1 MSEAT
6 AERSESS
13 IDSMPVPDAGGRAV
27 PRSGWH
33 VATVASTRRETPNA
47 SRLELDVDGWPG
59 NAAGQHLDV
68 RLTAPD
74 GYTATRSYSIASSGT
89 GARVTLAV
97 DKLPDGE
104 VSPYLVDD
112 VRAGDMLE
120 VHGPLGAFFVW
131 APDAAW
137 ASDAAAAGDSPGG
150 ATGGPTSGSRPVQ
163 LIAGGSGVVPLFAM
177 AAAHGAAAD
186 PTPFRMLYSVRSP
199 DDVYFAD
206 ELRRLTEASAP
217 LRLDLVYTRRAPAG
231 GASPPGRI
239 TREALEAAVIPAA
252 ERPRVFVCGS
262 TGFVE
267 RVADWLVELGHEAR
281 SIRTERYGGT

>member
-1 MSEAT
+1 VS
-6 AERSESS
+6 
-13 IDSMPVPDAGGRAV
+13 DAPIAQAAAPSAALRAV

-33 VATVASTRRETPNA
+33 VATVAAAERETPNA
-47 SRLELDVDGWPG
+47 ARLELDVDGWPG

-74 GYTATRSYSIASSGT
+74 GYTATRSYSIASSGSSN
-89 GARVTLAV
+89 RVTLAV

-104 VSPYLVDD
+104 VSPYLVDE

-131 APDAAW
+131 APAAET
-137 ASDAAAAGDSPGG
+137 GD
-150 ATGGPTSGSRPVQ
+150 TRPVQ

-177 AAAHGAAAD
+177 AHAHAAADD
-186 PTPFRMLYSVRSP
+186 PTPFRLLYSVRSP

-206 ELRRLTEASAP
+206 ELQALVGASAP
-217 LRLDLVYTRRAPAG
+217 IRLDLVYTRRTPDGWPTA
-231 GASPPGRI
+231 PGRI
-239 TREALEAAVIPAA
+239 TREALVASVIPAA
-252 ERPRVFVCGS
+252 EQPRVYVCGS

-267 RVADWLVELGHEAR
+267 RVADWLVELGHDAR
-281 SIRTERYGGT
+281 SIRTERYGGI